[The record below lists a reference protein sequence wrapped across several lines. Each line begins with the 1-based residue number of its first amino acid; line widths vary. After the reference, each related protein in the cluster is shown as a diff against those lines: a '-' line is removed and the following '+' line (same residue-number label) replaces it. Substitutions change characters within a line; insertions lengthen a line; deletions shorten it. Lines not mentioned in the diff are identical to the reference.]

1 MLSKFTYVF
10 SLFAIATL
18 ISLNAFGQRT
28 FKATGTSFRSW
39 QLPSSWVQTAG
50 PILGGN
56 QYPEINDT
64 AVVENFARIFTVVN
78 QDVSKIIIGSN
89 SQINVGNRDNAPVLT
104 VTGNLIFSGIG
115 DRRLLLAQ
123 GKVLIE
129 ENVIFNNNQVLFY
142 MPELSAFPGLPREIE
157 LKGAVTD
164 ASGVPTSIG
173 QIHELPLNSN
183 SYISTTRLT
192 GIGDQNLT
200 FTTGTIKNIHNDIIV
215 DKPSG
220 ILTLTNAFN
229 NQTLKGNLSVL
240 NGFVDLDNINLT
252 TINAFV
258 DQLDFAAGST
268 IKIKDNPNGLPTQ
281 TDAGGTGNVL
291 NMQPGSN
298 SIIEVSEFNSFN
310 IGSGTPTFNLNLG
323 NLTLEGLGTVRLNV
337 NINPILNNAYSVN
350 DLVVNEGTLE
360 IDASVTDISGIT
372 GDIIIRDGAT
382 LRIYGNPLMPLASQF
397 ILEEGSTVEYAGV
410 VAQNILGGVDYWNLA
425 FDGTGVK
432 TTSANLSFQG
442 EMSFGF
448 DVTTLEID
456 HNITIQSGMLNTG
469 YISEVPTGY
478 TFDYTG
484 GGQFICE
491 RFFISS
497 PIDNNN
503 ASENYRDFSLPLK
516 NAQALLSQFDDD
528 NPAAYTYNGSKFTNL
543 LELPIFGVAGSK
555 YPGPGTNV
563 SDFNSFTGAFGKP
576 SNYNNSIVQTN
587 GGGRITTNAVRFG
600 YGTEDGITIM
610 AKGEVNIG
618 DVPFNAQKST
628 FGKEFNLFGNP
639 YPSAIDFEAVVAG
652 NPNFNTSGAGIIPTF
667 YVIAPDLVGANN
679 VAFYNAVTNAG
690 TISRTIPAFQGFF
703 LEVAGAN
710 NTNYDFTIKEDMK
723 SLQNLATYKSN
734 TIEDS
739 PELISIIAR
748 ENNVVKDQI
757 HAYFFDGATVNYDEF
772 FDVKKLEPKIGA
784 LSGAQIDF
792 YDGKKKMNL
801 LANAISS
808 EIEINLPFVIDNPS
822 GKTITIELENLNHL
836 LDVFNCV
843 YVENLRTGET
853 FPIDGN
859 YLSIAMGTL
868 STETFALKSK
878 SAPELF
884 EISKTD
890 ATCFGLEDGILRVD
904 MSKLPENSP
913 ITVFKNNTPFD
924 SFTSTAD
931 VYKRNVGAGDYEF
944 KISGISSSCSYVYRE
959 NIKEEPE
966 VKSQF
971 ILADSLYVGKDLVF
985 KSTAVNATLN
995 EWFTSKGETLYGDSI
1010 VMNYETAGKH
1020 WLKLTAIGKYSH
1032 CKDEE
1037 LKFFIVDSAQTSV
1050 GVKELE
1056 TSALFSEVIISTQ
1069 TEQLTI
1075 ANLPNNTKVELINT
1089 IGQILEISDE
1099 NKGIVTFA
1107 PLNNASYIIRLTN
1120 NGEVQSYHIGL

>member
-1 MLSKFTYVF
+1 MF
-10 SLFAIATL
+10 
-18 ISLNAFGQRT
+18 
-28 FKATGTSFRSW
+28 
-39 QLPSSWVQTAG
+39 
-50 PILGGN
+50 
-56 QYPEINDT
+56 
-64 AVVENFARIFTVVN
+64 
-78 QDVSKIIIGSN
+78 VS
-89 SQINVGNRDNAPVLT
+89 
-104 VTGNLIFSGIG
+104 
-115 DRRLLLAQ
+115 RLLLCLGFVAFSTSLFSQ
-123 GKVLIE
+123 GVFSAVKAGAWTDPTVWNLDSGSDADGIPDADDDVE
-129 ENVIFNNNQVLFY
+129 CFDYDVTVSTDVAANNLTLTASTKRVLFFIY
-142 MPELSAFPGLPREIE
+142 
-157 LKGAVTD
+157 
-164 ASGVPTSIG
+164 SGSLTI
-173 QIHELPLNSN
+173 SN
-183 SYISTTRLT
+183 
-192 GIGDQNLT
+192 N
-200 FTTGTIKNIHNDIIV
+200 
-215 DKPSG
+215 
-220 ILTLTNAFN
+220 LTLTNSNITNNFSIVRLYSGNIIIAGDVIYNNPSNSNLGGFQFYNFAPYNGLQKNVYLGGSLTQSFSLRFN
-229 NQTLKGNLSVL
+229 YRLTDYNIKDVNLIFNGGTDQWLNGDRTVPNRSLMKIQIENASTLKINANVL
-240 NGFVDLDNINLT
+240 PPTILDSILINSGSIYLDKISLAEVKEFENQITVASGSKITVVDNVAFPDHLDKNGIGFVTNM
-252 TINAFV
+252 
-258 DQLDFAAGST
+258 QAGST
-268 IKIKDNPNGLPTQ
+268 SEFVIGNGISRNVLTKNFNYQ
-281 TDAGGTGNVL
+281 NVAFVGTGTKTITN
-291 NMQPGSN
+291 
-298 SIIEVSEFNSFN
+298 N
-310 IGSGTPTFNLNLG
+310 IGVGGASVD
-323 NLTLEGLGTVRLNV
+323 NLTL
-337 NINPILNNAYSVN
+337 NA
-350 DLVVNEGTLE
+350 GTLI
-360 IDASVTDISGIT
+360 IDPAVTDLSGIT
-372 GDIIIRDGAT
+372 GTITVKNGAI
-382 LRIYGNPLMPLASQF
+382 LRVLGSPTMPLGSQF
-397 ILEEGSTVEYAGV
+397 VFEQGSTIEYAGNV
-410 VAQNILGGVDYWNLA
+410 PQTILGNADFWNIN
-425 FDGTGVK
+425 FDGTGIK
-432 TTSANLSFQG
+432 TTGNDFSFKG
-442 EMSFGF
+442 EMSFESTISTLNINHN
-448 DVTTLEID
+448 VTIKS
-456 HNITIQSGMLNTG
+456 NMVNTG
-469 YISEVPTGY
+469 FISEIPTGY
-478 TFDYTG
+478 NFVYG

-497 PIDNNN
+497 PIDNNFP
-503 ASENYRDFSLPLK
+503 AENYRDFSLPLK

-528 NPAAYTYNGSKFTNL
+528 NPATYTYAGGKFNNL
-543 LELPIFGVAGSK
+543 VELPIFGVAGSK

-587 GGGRITTNAVRFG
+587 GSGRITTNAVRFG
-600 YGTEDGITIM
+600 YGTEDGLTIM

-639 YPSAIDFEAVVAG
+639 YPCAVDFEAVVAG

-667 YVIAPDLVGANN
+667 YVIAPDLVGKNN
-679 VAFYNAVTNAG
+679 TAFYNAVTNAG
-690 TISRTIPAFQGFF
+690 TITSIIPAYQGFF
-703 LEVAGAN
+703 LEVSGVN
-710 NTNYDFTIKEDMK
+710 NTNYNFTISESMK
-723 SLQNLATYKSN
+723 TGVNLATYKSL
-734 TIEDS
+734 EPEVS
-739 PELISIIAR
+739 PEIFSIIAI
-748 ENNVVKDQI
+748 ENGVKTDQI
-757 HAYFFDGATVNYDEF
+757 HSYFYEGATVNFDEY
-772 FDVKKLEPKIGA
+772 FDVKKLEPKVGT

-808 EIEINLPFVIDNPS
+808 EVEINLPFVIDNPS
-822 GKTITIELENLNHL
+822 GKTITLELENLNHL

-913 ITVFKNNTPFD
+913 ITVFKNNTAFD

-944 KISGISSSCSYVYRE
+944 KISGISQLCSYVYRE
-959 NIKEEPE
+959 NVKEAPE
-966 VKSQF
+966 VKSDF
-971 ILADSLYVGKDLVF
+971 ILADSLFVGRDLVF
-985 KSTAVNATLN
+985 KSTATNATLN

-1056 TSALFSEVIISTQ
+1056 TSAFYSEVIISTQ

-1107 PLNNASYIIRLTN
+1107 PLNNSSYIIRLTN